1 MGDVVILAERRKR
14 HIVDLIP
21 EIEFAITRWVG
32 HQVAAAFV
40 DLFWGFDDDYNALP
54 AAIQHEV
61 YRLVQ
66 GLYGNRI
73 PPVLLLSLQPAEAR
87 VY

>member
-1 MGDVVILAERRKR
+1 MGEIVQLAERRKK
-14 HIVDLIP
+14 HIVELVP
-21 EIEFAITRWVG
+21 EIEFAITRWIG

-40 DLFWGFDDDYNALP
+40 DLFWGFDDDYNAIP

-66 GLYGNRI
+66 GLYGSRI
-73 PPVLLLSLQPAEAR
+73 PPVLLLSLQPVEAR
-87 VY
+87 IY